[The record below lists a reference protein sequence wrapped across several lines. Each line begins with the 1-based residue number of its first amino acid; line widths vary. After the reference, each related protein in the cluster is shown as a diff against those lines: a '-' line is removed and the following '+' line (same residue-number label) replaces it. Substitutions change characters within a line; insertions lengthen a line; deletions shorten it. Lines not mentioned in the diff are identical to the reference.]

1 MPFIPASPSAPC
13 LHQAA
18 WCLSANSYTC
28 TIAKYVVK
36 MPTYLSP
43 NPTVCIYAKT
53 IAWASSVT
61 DSHSIVSVLLF
72 CAGRCVRYTCWRT
85 RFLCV
90 QLSGRECLTPPA
102 SPVWRQVRGG
112 HVSIVPSPPLSPVTL
127 VMFIAIAFGN
137 PDYYTRSHQHSP
149 VLLLAL
155 IHRNVHICLGDTLC
169 HNILKAFKFLLKNTV
184 ASGLCWCIWDSK
196 PLVSGLRSCLFPW
209 KPCLSNQ
216 SSSLPLH
223 FIQSPGHVGV
233 CLLRLSLGF

>member
-112 HVSIVPSPPLSPVTL
+112 HVSIVPSPPSTL
-127 VMFIAIAFGN
+127 WPWSCSLQQPLETLITIL
-137 PDYYTRSHQHSP
+137 
-149 VLLLAL
+149 VLISTAL
-155 IHRNVHICLGDTLC
+155 CCYWL
-169 HNILKAFKFLLKNTV
+169 
-184 ASGLCWCIWDSK
+184 
-196 PLVSGLRSCLFPW
+196 
-209 KPCLSNQ
+209 
-216 SSSLPLH
+216 
-223 FIQSPGHVGV
+223 
-233 CLLRLSLGF
+233 

>member
-1 MPFIPASPSAPC
+1 MHCAFCLLVWSAVVITNNAISQAFSKSLVKKRTHPSAIYSCISVSP
-13 LHQAA
+13 LPA

-36 MPTYLSP
+36 MPSYLSP

-112 HVSIVPSPPLSPVTL
+112 HVSIVPSPPSPL
-127 VMFIAIAFGN
+127 W
-137 PDYYTRSHQHSP
+137 P
-149 VLLLAL
+149 
-155 IHRNVHICLGDTLC
+155 
-169 HNILKAFKFLLKNTV
+169 
-184 ASGLCWCIWDSK
+184 W
-196 PLVSGLRSCLFPW
+196 SC
-209 KPCLSNQ
+209 
-216 SSSLPLH
+216 SL
-223 FIQSPGHVGV
+223 Q
-233 CLLRLSLGF
+233 